1 MVTPDTPA
9 AHLPWPRPVTVR
21 PAHTALLLVDLQR
34 QFLSASS
41 PIAVVGADSLV
52 DRANEAAQTIRT
64 SGGLVVWV
72 QQRVREAAGPGVTSR
87 RFGVGPIHSGDGADL
102 DDRLDVGTGDVVLTK
117 PRQSAFYG
125 TDLEAI
131 LRARS
136 IGSVLIGGVTTNVC
150 VLASAKDASER
161 DLATHVLADLTFA
174 LPIGAD
180 ASTRMTSDEV
190 RRSALAF
197 AQYAYGDVTTMELI
211 HLEGRGDRDTRS
223 TG

>member
-1 MVTPDTPA
+1 MDAPSAPD

-21 PAHTALLLVDLQR
+21 PLHTALLLVDLQR

-41 PIAVVGADSLV
+41 PLAVFGADALV
-52 DRANEAAQTIRT
+52 ERSNAAARTIRT
-64 SGGLVVWV
+64 AGGLVVWV
-72 QQRVREAAGPGVTSR
+72 LQRLREETGPGVTSR

-102 DDRLDVGTGDVVLTK
+102 DGRLEVGTGDVVLTK

-125 TDLEAI
+125 TDLEVI
-131 LRARS
+131 LRMRS

-161 DLATHVLADLTFA
+161 DLATHVLADLTLA

-180 ASTRMTSDEV
+180 ASSRMTGDEV

-211 HLEGRGDRDTRS
+211 HLESPGDRA
-223 TG
+223 